1 MMLHRHFQQMKN
13 VQESEPEPK
22 QKPVMRPKKR
32 RKRRSAFKKAAVFIG
47 TRKVYGDMV
56 TAVKSLF
63 ANSDV
68 DKAFFLI
75 EDDEFP
81 YPIPDEVEIM
91 NMSGQE
97 YISKSSPNY
106 NSHFT
111 YLCVLRAAFGRI
123 FEDFDLILN
132 LDDDLVVV
140 DDISDLWEMDL
151 EGNYCA
157 GVEDRGI
164 GRRGYINGGVVLYN
178 LQAMRDD
185 GITDRMIDI
194 LNRQY
199 KQYVDQD
206 ALNECCGGKV
216 KLLPLRYNES
226 PVTGRTNDPAIVHY
240 VGTNKTGGSN
250 FQYRHYW
257 NEYAALS
264 WDNVAALRKER
275 YGKGLSI

>member
-1 MMLHRHFQQMKN
+1 MLHRHFQSETQ
-13 VQESEPEPK
+13 EPEPK

-32 RKRRSAFKKAAVFIG
+32 RKRRTASTKAAVFIG
-47 TRKVYGDMV
+47 TRRVYGDMV

-63 ANSDV
+63 ANSDA
-68 DKAFFLI
+68 DKAYFLI
-75 EDDEFP
+75 EDDTFP
-81 YPIPDEVEIM
+81 SDLPAEVEIM
-91 NMSGQE
+91 NMSQQE
-97 YISKSSPNY
+97 YIRKDSPNY

-111 YLCVLRAAFGRI
+111 YLCVLRSAFGRI
-123 FEDFDLILN
+123 FEDCDLILN

-185 GITDRMIDI
+185 GVTDRMIDM

-199 KQYVDQD
+199 MQYVDQD
-206 ALNECCGGKV
+206 ALNACCGGKV
-216 KLLPLRYNES
+216 MMLPTRYNES
-226 PVTGRTNDPAIVHY
+226 PVTGRTDNPAIVHY
-240 VGTNKTGGSN
+240 VGTNKTGGQN
-250 FQYRHYW
+250 GPYRHYW
-257 NEYAALS
+257 DEYEKMS
-264 WDNVAALRKER
+264 WDDVSKLRAER
-275 YGKGLSI
+275 YGRPLTF